1 VGDLEGDLE
10 EDLEGDLGL
19 VGDLEKEGRGE
30 RGGGSGRSSAVEGGL
45 AVEEAE
51 ESGFSGFSFARSLSL
66 SFLKMWASWTMSG
79 FGALAVFFFFS
90 GRGSKDDEGGRNA
103 EIGMGSTTVR
113 IWKIESRELYVECK
127 SREQDWRKENIKKWK
142 E

>member
-1 VGDLEGDLE
+1 MVGDLEGDLE

-30 RGGGSGRSSAVEGGL
+30 RGGGSGKSSAVEGGL

-51 ESGFSGFSFARSLSL
+51 ESGFSGLSFARSLSL

-79 FGALAVFFFFS
+79 FGALAVFFFLRGGDRRTTKAVETRKS
-90 GRGSKDDEGGRNA
+90 GWA
-103 EIGMGSTTVR
+103 STTVR
-113 IWKIESRELYVECK
+113 IWKIESRELSSAK
-127 SREQDWRKENIKKWK
+127 ARRRDWRKENIKKWK